1 MATSLFDIGHL
12 SLGVAL
18 SDRGQLRPKKRAESK
33 SKIMKITS
41 VTAAL
46 GAALLLAG
54 APALA
59 TAAEMQT
66 GPIQLN
72 KVEIT
77 QSYGD
82 RNQFSPGLVTV
93 AFTNQN
99 ASPATDI
106 VFALESDGNVI
117 DRYEDVGSYAKG
129 ETVRHSFQDI
139 QIDNDQQLTVEK
151 ATFADGSV
159 WSNGTVSYAP
169 AASTQSH
176 EVSIESIFP
185 FQPESY

>member
-1 MATSLFDIGHL
+1 
-12 SLGVAL
+12 
-18 SDRGQLRPKKRAESK
+18 
-33 SKIMKITS
+33 MKLTS

-59 TAAEMQT
+59 MAAEMQT

-77 QSYGD
+77 QSYGVRD
-82 RNQFSPGLVTV
+82 DFSPGLVTV

-99 ASPATDI
+99 DAPATDI
-106 VFALESDGNVI
+106 VFALESNGNVI
-117 DRYEDVGSYAKG
+117 DRFEDVGSYLKG
-129 ETVRHSFQDI
+129 ETVRHSFQDNEVA
-139 QIDNDQQLTVEK
+139 NDQQLTVEK
-151 ATFADGSV
+151 ATFADGTV
-159 WSNGTVSYAP
+159 WNNGTVSYAP
-169 AASTQSH
+169 AAAPQTH
-176 EVSIESIFP
+176 EVSSESLFP

>member
-1 MATSLFDIGHL
+1 M
-12 SLGVAL
+12 AL
-18 SDRGQLRPKKRAESK
+18 SDRGRLRPQKRAESK

-77 QSYGD
+77 QSYGVRD
-82 RNQFSPGLVTV
+82 QFSPGLVTV

-99 ASPATDI
+99 DAPATDI

-117 DRYEDVGSYAKG
+117 DRYEDVGSYVKG
-129 ETVRHSFQDI
+129 ETIRHSFQDD
-139 QIDNDQQLTVEK
+139 QINNDQQLTVEK

-159 WSNGTVSYAP
+159 WSNTEISYAP
-169 AASTQSH
+169 AHSAATH
-176 EVSIESIFP
+176 DVSIESLFP